1 MDNNTEAKELEIDFS
16 KIFYKMRDKF
26 VIILV
31 ATLAAAV
38 LSGLFTHFAITPQYS
53 STVKMYVYSNS
64 DRISTD
70 SSISSSELDA
80 SQELINTYIYIL
92 KSDTVLEAVMKDL
105 NIDDISLGQLRNSI
119 DAQQAT
125 KTVAFEVT
133 VTTDDPSRSAQIA
146 NSIAKIAPGEI
157 VRVAKAGGVEIIDYA
172 KIPSSPSSPNLTKN
186 VLVAAVLA
194 FAVSFIGFFIYEF
207 FDATI
212 TGARDIED
220 EFDIPIIGTVP
231 NLDNPDSQSNYSSYS
246 AHTKPSSSSSM
257 PELKPSS
264 QILENLQNMK
274 GEDK

>member
-1 MDNNTEAKELEIDFS
+1 
-16 KIFYKMRDKF
+16 MRDKF

-31 ATLAAAV
+31 VTLAAAV
-38 LSGLFTHFAITPQYS
+38 LSGLVTHFAITPQYS

-105 NIDDISLGQLRNSI
+105 SIDDISLGQLRNSI

-146 NSIAKIAPGEI
+146 NSIAKIAPSEI

-172 KIPSSPSSPNLTKN
+172 KIPSRPSSPNLTKN

-207 FDATI
+207 FDTTI

-231 NLDNPDSQSNYSSYS
+231 NLDNPDSQSNYSTYS
-246 AHTKPSSSSSM
+246 AHTRPSSSSSM